1 MSSSDFYQNKTSFY
15 RKLNAVCEY
24 IHEFKHDQD
33 MLLGSQHY
41 IKSELVT
48 VDQPTVP
55 LPEKL
60 TPMIKFST
68 IRAKFGINSVE

>member
-33 MLLGSQHY
+33 MLLGSQ
-41 IKSELVT
+41 
-48 VDQPTVP
+48 Q
-55 LPEKL
+55 
-60 TPMIKFST
+60 
-68 IRAKFGINSVE
+68 